1 MGKIVLRVLWLEK
14 TIGIALDESTGN
26 SSYPMTEY
34 FFWRQAD
41 YFAEH
46 LLGDKT
52 SRSATEIEEMTKEME
67 QSNKAATGGRRN

>member
-1 MGKIVLRVLWLEK
+1 
-14 TIGIALDESTGN
+14 
-26 SSYPMTEY
+26 MTEY

-52 SRSATEIEEMTKEME
+52 GRSETDIEEMNKEIE
-67 QSNKAATGGRRN
+67 QSNKAAVGGGRRN

>member
-1 MGKIVLRVLWLEK
+1 MK
-14 TIGIALDESTGN
+14 
-26 SSYPMTEY
+26 YMTEY

-67 QSNKAATGGRRN
+67 QSNKAAVGGRRN

>member
-1 MGKIVLRVLWLEK
+1 MK
-14 TIGIALDESTGN
+14 
-26 SSYPMTEY
+26 YMTEY

-52 SRSATEIEEMTKEME
+52 GRSETEIEEMTKEME